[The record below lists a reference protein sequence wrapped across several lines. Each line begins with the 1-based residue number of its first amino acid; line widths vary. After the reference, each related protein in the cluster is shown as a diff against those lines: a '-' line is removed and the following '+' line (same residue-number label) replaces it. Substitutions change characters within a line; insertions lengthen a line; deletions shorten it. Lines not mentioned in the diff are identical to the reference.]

1 MTTKTPPTP
10 PKKPETLF
18 QKLQRA
24 MMQNKIEGYTKES
37 YKWLIK
43 EAGKLRGSSTRTRV
57 MKEEKKK
64 ALKGDPSQIH
74 VGSMVLYAYDP
85 KTKETL
91 EYYDQFPLIFII
103 DVEKDRFHGINLH
116 YLSPNLRAILFDKL
130 LTIANNSRGDST
142 TKLRITYNI
151 LKAASKFK
159 LFKPCFKEYLFSHVK
174 SKIIK
179 IAPPD
184 WQYAVFLPIQ
194 QFKKAS
200 ASKVWSDSVIEANKK
215 PIKP

>member
-1 MTTKTPPTP
+1 MATKVPPTP

-18 QKLQRA
+18 QKLDKA
-24 MMQNKIEGYTKES
+24 MRQNKVESYTKDA
-37 YKWLIK
+37 YAWLIK
-43 EAGKLRGSSTRTRV
+43 ESGKLRGSSTRQRV

-85 KTKETL
+85 KLKETL
-91 EYYDQFPLIFII
+91 PYYDMYPLIFII

-116 YLSPNLRAILFDKL
+116 YLPNKLRAILFDKL
-130 LTIANNSRGDST
+130 LTIANNSRADNT
-142 TKLRITYNI
+142 TKLRISYNI

-174 SKIIK
+174 SKMIK
-179 IAPPD
+179 ISPQD
-184 WQYAVFLPIQ
+184 WQYAVFLPVQ

-200 ASKVWSDSVIEANKK
+200 ASKVWSDSVIEANKPK
-215 PIKP
+215 AP